1 MLLNILRGTGEP
13 PRQNPPAP
21 DVNRNPGLER
31 LTHLQPIFTTTV
43 SALVYPFGQGFPNL
57 AARWNPLGI
66 FKKYFG
72 TGLPLVVQWLRL
84 QATSAGAPALIPG
97 RELDPACRNE
107 DQVLPWWSNG

>member
-1 MLLNILRGTGEP
+1 MSLLRGRLLASQGQRLEMLLNILQGTGEP
-13 PRQNPPAP
+13 PRQNPPAT

-57 AARWNPLGI
+57 AARWNHLGI

-72 TGLPLVVQWLRL
+72 TGLP
-84 QATSAGAPALIPG
+84 
-97 RELDPACRNE
+97 
-107 DQVLPWWSNG
+107 WWSSG

>member
-1 MLLNILRGTGEP
+1 MLLNILQATGEP

-31 LTHLQPIFTTTV
+31 FTHLQPIFTMTV

-57 AARWNPLGI
+57 AARWNHLGI

-72 TGLPLVVQWLRL
+72 MGL
-84 QATSAGAPALIPG
+84 S
-97 RELDPACRNE
+97 
-107 DQVLPWWSNG
+107 WWSSG